1 MDIKVNRIDQI
12 KTALNQQNDNFSIH
26 TKAQIYYLKSTD
38 IMCFERNLQISDP
51 DEQVYF
57 YRCMSV
63 EEAWQWVSTWRR
75 DTMDYFKCWNDPNK
89 SLSLASYFGYCYN
102 NKYFQKNCAILEFYA
117 PDFIKEIRAKNIVTG
132 AKSED
137 GDMSWSIGQN
147 CTSGHGTCYTQLK
160 NELPKIFFENLL
172 GIRLVA
178 YKL

>member
-12 KTALNQQNDNFSIH
+12 KTALNQQNDNFLIH

-75 DTMDYFKCWNDPNK
+75 DTDVYKRQDMVTVMWANEPFDPEK
-89 SLSLASYFGYCYN
+89 
-102 NKYFQKNCAILEFYA
+102 
-117 PDFIKEIRAKNIVTG
+117 PDT
-132 AKSED
+132 
-137 GDMSWSIGQN
+137 
-147 CTSGHGTCYTQLK
+147 Y
-160 NELPKIFFENLL
+160 
-172 GIRLVA
+172 
-178 YKL
+178 YKKV